1 MLIREFHRQ
10 IINLLQEGQ
19 ISLAAI
25 HAHENQSIE
34 LDAQLLEK
42 YIPESTLSEF
52 NDLVSE
58 LNGGAT
64 L

>member
-10 IINLLQEGQ
+10 IINLLQQGQ

-34 LDAQLLEK
+34 LDEQMIRK
-42 YIPESTLSEF
+42 YVDDSVFSEF
-52 NDLVSE
+52 TALTGD
-58 LNGGAT
+58 LNGGQSI
-64 L
+64 